1 MNGEYQKQLN
11 VTITNEMEK
20 RLLRYCTIHGITKR
34 DAVRRA
40 IAEMLSR
47 RHSEPPA
54 FDKDAPL

>member
-1 MNGEYQKQLN
+1 MNEQYQRKLN
-11 VTITNEMEK
+11 VTITDEMEA

-47 RHSEPPA
+47 HREPPT
-54 FDKDAPL
+54 FDKDVPL